1 MTEINLSFP
10 DSNYTIANPPSV
22 NTLKTDLSGIE
33 LAHNAHEA
41 DTAAH
46 SVSGEIVG
54 TNSPQTLT
62 NKTLTLPKV
71 NEDVAVTATATELNF
86 VDGVTSAIQAQLN
99 GKQATGDYATGGGIA
114 TNTNTG
120 DEVAATAT
128 VKGKVELATDA
139 ETITGTDTVRATT
152 PANVQA
158 KVTAQKDVAETL
170 TNKTITSPVIDTGFS
185 GTAKATGAEIT
196 TGTNDTKILTPKALA
211 DATVGKLGSAWT
223 AWTPTV
229 TAGVGTLTTKSG
241 AGYWTRIGKTVHFQ
255 ATLTITT
262 NGTGAS
268 AIIFT
273 LPINAL
279 RADWMGAGRE
289 NNVTGHTVIVIGDTA
304 NAFVF
309 NYDNSY
315 PGGTGRSI
323 TVSGT
328 YEVA

>member
-1 MTEINLSFP
+1 MALNLSFP
-10 DSNYTIANPPSV
+10 DSIYTEANKP
-22 NTLKTDLSGIE
+22 
-33 LAHNAHEA
+33 
-41 DTAAH
+41 
-46 SVSGEIVG
+46 
-54 TNSPQTLT
+54 
-62 NKTLTLPKV
+62 
-71 NEDVAVTATATELNF
+71 
-86 VDGVTSAIQAQLN
+86 
-99 GKQATGDYATGGGIA
+99 
-114 TNTNTG
+114 
-120 DEVAATAT
+120 VAATLKADLAAIETEVNAFEAAT
-128 VKGKVELATDA
+128 V
-139 ETITGTDTVRATT
+139 
-152 PANVQA
+152 
-158 KVTAQKDVAETL
+158 
-170 TNKTITSPVIDTGFS
+170 
-185 GTAKATGAEIT
+185 KATGAEIT
-196 TGTNDTKILTPKALA
+196 TGTDDTKFATPKALA